1 MGAMRAFILSL
12 PAKLQPVV
20 IIGSTIV
27 AAFVVS
33 LITRACFNT
42 QQLALDSSWT
52 ISVYGTLGTLYA
64 VLIAFVVTG
73 VWQSFSAAE
82 AAVNSEANAL
92 TDLVF
97 LIRYIST
104 AKTAHNRE
112 SAKSYVASVVERWDL
127 LALATRENKPVEEI
141 NIATSN
147 ALVDAILDV
156 KPQGDR
162 ELDKRWT

>member
-1 MGAMRAFILSL
+1 MRSFILSL

-27 AAFVVS
+27 AAFAVS
-33 LITRACFNT
+33 LLTRACFNA
-42 QQLALDSSWT
+42 QRLVLDSTWT

-64 VLIAFVVTG
+64 VLIAFVVAG

-97 LIRYIST
+97 LVRYISA
-104 AKTAHNRE
+104 AKTSTFAR
-112 SAKSYVASVVERWDL
+112 R
-127 LALATRENKPVEEI
+127 
-141 NIATSN
+141 
-147 ALVDAILDV
+147 
-156 KPQGDR
+156 Q
-162 ELDKRWT
+162 